1 MLKKLPSTLL
11 GLCLCSASV
20 ALALDKPTPAPHPT
34 TASDFTGSRVAA
46 QTAADIAAL
55 GANPSTKQISTIVFK
70 AVRSSPDHVIP
81 IVRAAARVSPK
92 SAVPEIVTAATAAV
106 PNPWQQVT
114 YRRLNTVHGKRS
126 ASDYKGESDF
136 KSGPDGKQAH
146 NGGKNMDLGG
156 REPGSNRGPGTQ
168 GIADRDPGDRG
179 TNAANDNRANGNL
192 ATDSRGSGSFANGS
206 FPNGSFGNG
215 GFGNWSFANGDPS
228 QFAGDPSFG
237 ASPGDGIIMTLA
249 EAIAYAAF
257 NAQPG
262 LSFSSLQGA
271 VDIALRTDPATLLRD
286 VQSSR
291 AISGVGDAGTGNY
304 ANEPLRTPKQPVV
317 SR

>member
-1 MLKKLPSTLL
+1 MLKKLPTALF
-11 GLCLCSASV
+11 GLCLSTASV
-20 ALALDKPTPAPHPT
+20 AFALDKLAPAPHPT
-34 TASDFTGSRVAA
+34 TASDVTGTRIAA
-46 QTAADIAAL
+46 QTAADIQAL
-55 GANPSTKQISTIVFK
+55 GANPGTRQISHIVFK
-70 AVRSSPDHVIP
+70 AVRSSPENVIP
-81 IVRAAARVSPK
+81 IVRAAAQVSPK

-114 YRRLNTVHGKRS
+114 YRRLNTVHGKKS
-126 ASDYKGESDF
+126 ASDYKGDPDG
-136 KSGPDGKQAH
+136 KSGPDGKQA
-146 NGGKNMDLGG
+146 
-156 REPGSNRGPGTQ
+156 R
-168 GIADRDPGDRG
+168 
-179 TNAANDNRANGNL
+179 
-192 ATDSRGSGSFANGS
+192 
-206 FPNGSFGNG
+206 NG
-215 GFGNWSFANGDPS
+215 GFGNSSFANGDPS

-237 ASPGDGIIMTLA
+237 ASLGDGIIMTLA

-262 LSFSSLQGA
+262 LSFPSLQGA
-271 VDIALRTDPATLLRD
+271 VDVALRTDPATLLRD

>member
-1 MLKKLPSTLL
+1 MLKKLPTALF
-11 GLCLCSASV
+11 GLCLSTASV
-20 ALALDKPTPAPHPT
+20 ALALDKLAPVPHPT
-34 TASDFTGSRVAA
+34 TSSDVSGSRVAA
-46 QTAADIAAL
+46 ETAAAIEAL
-55 GANPSTKQISTIVFK
+55 GANPGTRQISTLVFK
-70 AVRSSPDHVIP
+70 AVRSSPDNVIP

-92 SAVPEIVTAATAAV
+92 AAVPEIVTAATAAV

-114 YRRLNTVHGKRS
+114 YRRLNTAHGKKS
-126 ASDYKGESDF
+126 GPDYKGDPDG
-136 KSGPDGKQAH
+136 KSGPDGKQAR
-146 NGGKNMDLGG
+146 NGGRNMDLGG
-156 REPGSNRGPGTQ
+156 RQAGPNGGNGTT
-168 GIADRDPGDRG
+168 GRDPGDPG
-179 TNAANDNRANGNL
+179 TNGANENRGNGNFANGNL
-192 ATDSRGSGSFANGS
+192 ANDRRGNGSFANG
-206 FPNGSFGNG
+206 GFGNG
-215 GFGNWSFANGDPS
+215 SFANGDPS
-228 QFAGDPSFG
+228 QFAGDPFFG